1 MSEDLSD
8 WRNEK
13 GTERVPWSQRPGTY
27 VLTVEL
33 GRVAPQTQTPHLWM
47 RGNLLC
53 LTHEAVE
60 TLYGSTCSMKS
71 KHTQARVH
79 TRTHAPTR
87 IYSCDQGGRALM
99 RSHLISGLAHGQIF
113 KWVKFSIVAFLLPSL
128 SSWVLLIL
136 SSLSSWVLLI
146 ELLNAIILRDP
157 HGGTSLRQ
165 ISSFYFLLSSIKNSP
180 MKGFSYITKVL

>member
-27 VLTVEL
+27 VLTVGL
-33 GRVAPQTQTPHLWM
+33 GWVAPQTQTLHLWM

-71 KHTQARVH
+71 KHTQACVH
-79 TRTHAPTR
+79 TRTHTQEYIAVIKR
-87 IYSCDQGGRALM
+87 GRALM

-157 HGGTSLRQ
+157 HWGTSLKHLTEAD
-165 ISSFYFLLSSIKNSP
+165 IFLLLSV
-180 MKGFSYITKVL
+180 VLH